1 MKLLAIDGNS
11 IVNRAFYGIKVLT
24 TKTGQYTNGIYGFLN
39 ILQRLEKQVE
49 PDGVVIAFDLKAP
62 TFRHKM
68 YRDYKGTRKGMPREL
83 AEQMPIL
90 RELLPALGYKTVS
103 AEGYEADD
111 FLGTFSRICQEQG
124 ADCYIATG
132 DRDSLQ
138 LVTDKTTVILA
149 TTGKS
154 EFMNPEA
161 VEEKYKLKVSQL
173 VDLKALMGDSSD
185 NIPGV
190 KGVGEKT
197 AVALLQDFATLDGVY
212 ENIDSDKIK
221 KAMREKLIAGKDTAY
236 LSKELGT
243 ICKTAPADPDLNL
256 YKRGVG
262 EPEKAKKILTDLE
275 MFAFAEKLVPAV
287 NTEEEKPKLPKAEV
301 KDYDGSLKKCV
312 VMQDENGFALV
323 WENRVQRLEYTDER
337 LKKFLEGEEFEKI
350 ALDSKSI
357 HRYCFENNIEPKNII
372 FDIQL
377 AAYLENPLAG
387 NYETDTVANDF
398 GREQKFEC
406 DIPGAGFVQ
415 SCYEILS
422 QKVESEN
429 QHRLLYDIEMP
440 LAEVL
445 AAMEYRGFA
454 VDRQGIEEFGE
465 KLRKMIDK
473 TREEIYV
480 LVGEKFNL
488 NSPKQLA
495 HALFE
500 VMGLPSGKKTKTGY
514 STNAETLENLRQY
527 SPVIDMILNYRT
539 YQKLNSTYVEGL
551 IDKIKADGRIH
562 STFNQTEARTGRISS
577 SEPNLQ
583 NIPVRTKLGSEMRK
597 FFVAKP
603 GYVLLDADYSQIE
616 LRILAHISGD
626 KVMQT
631 AFLKGEDIHTRTA
644 AQVMGIPTSMVTPQI
659 RSRAKAVNFG
669 IVYGISAFS
678 LAKDI
683 GTTVREAQDFI
694 DNYFKNFSGVKDYL
708 DNTVK
713 FAQENGY
720 VTTIYNRKRMLP
732 EINSSN
738 KNVRSVG
745 KRMAMNTPI
754 QGTSADIIK
763 IAMVKVY
770 NRLKAEGLKSKLI
783 LQVHDELIVEAP
795 ADEAEKA
802 AKILHEEMVNAAK
815 LDIPLKADV
824 NSGENWY
831 IAKG

>member
-111 FLGTFSRICQEQG
+111 FLGTFSRICEEQG

-190 KGVGEKT
+190 KGIGEKT
-197 AVALLQDFATLDGVY
+197 AVALLQNFATLDGVY

-256 YKRGVG
+256 YKRGIG
-262 EPEKAKKILTDLE
+262 EPEKARKILTDLE

-287 NTEEEKPKLPKAEV
+287 NTEEEKRKLPKAEV

-357 HRYCFENNIEPKNII
+357 YRYCFENNIEPKNII

-422 QKVESEN
+422 QKVENEN

-465 KLRKMIDK
+465 KLREMIDK

-551 IDKIKADGRIH
+551 IDKIKPDGRIH

-631 AFLKGEDIHTRTA
+631 AFLNGEDIHTRTA

-795 ADEAEKA
+795 ADEAERA

-831 IAKG
+831 MAKG

>member
-1 MKLLAIDGNS
+1 
-11 IVNRAFYGIKVLT
+11 
-24 TKTGQYTNGIYGFLN
+24 
-39 ILQRLEKQVE
+39 
-49 PDGVVIAFDLKAP
+49 
-62 TFRHKM
+62 
-68 YRDYKGTRKGMPREL
+68 
-83 AEQMPIL
+83 
-90 RELLPALGYKTVS
+90 
-103 AEGYEADD
+103 
-111 FLGTFSRICQEQG
+111 
-124 ADCYIATG
+124 
-132 DRDSLQ
+132 
-138 LVTDKTTVILA
+138 
-149 TTGKS
+149 
-154 EFMNPEA
+154 
-161 VEEKYKLKVSQL
+161 
-173 VDLKALMGDSSD
+173 
-185 NIPGV
+185 
-190 KGVGEKT
+190 
-197 AVALLQDFATLDGVY
+197 
-212 ENIDSDKIK
+212 
-221 KAMREKLIAGKDTAY
+221 
-236 LSKELGT
+236 
-243 ICKTAPADPDLNL
+243 
-256 YKRGVG
+256 
-262 EPEKAKKILTDLE
+262 
-275 MFAFAEKLVPAV
+275 
-287 NTEEEKPKLPKAEV
+287 
-301 KDYDGSLKKCV
+301 
-312 VMQDENGFALV
+312 
-323 WENRVQRLEYTDER
+323 
-337 LKKFLEGEEFEKI
+337 
-350 ALDSKSI
+350 
-357 HRYCFENNIEPKNII
+357 
-372 FDIQL
+372 
-377 AAYLENPLAG
+377 
-387 NYETDTVANDF
+387 
-398 GREQKFEC
+398 
-406 DIPGAGFVQ
+406 
-415 SCYEILS
+415 
-422 QKVESEN
+422 
-429 QHRLLYDIEMP
+429 
-440 LAEVL
+440 
-445 AAMEYRGFA
+445 MEYRGFA

-465 KLRKMIDK
+465 KLREMIDK

-551 IDKIKADGRIH
+551 IDKIKPDGRIH

-713 FAQENGY
+713 FAQGNGY

-795 ADEAEKA
+795 ADEAERA

-831 IAKG
+831 MAKG